1 MLLTDR
7 IYNLSTRVQ
16 CNINALQATRNDN
29 NPEEMRRHL
38 TYLENFLGEIDS
50 ELDLFLRYINN
61 KYGTTN
67 MAQNLELEIPDGK
80 KPVWVNDVLTLVDD
94 KPQDV
99 TERIKTFSDACRE
112 LGSDHPFVKA
122 YDGYVSHI
130 HQHDMND
137 YDLVAYLQLR
147 IITAALNEGWEPQ
160 FTKGEQ
166 RWYFWYDLITKEQY
180 DKLSAEDKS
189 RVVYRSS
196 YYAYSNG
203 GVSYAS
209 AYYDSSGTY
218 ASIGSRLAFK
228 SEKLAAYAGRQFAEI
243 YADFC
248 FKPKSEE
255 KKG

>member
-1 MLLTDR
+1 M
-7 IYNLSTRVQ
+7 
-16 CNINALQATRNDN
+16 
-29 NPEEMRRHL
+29 
-38 TYLENFLGEIDS
+38 ENKTKKVEI
-50 ELDLFLRYINN
+50 
-61 KYGTTN
+61 
-67 MAQNLELEIPDGK
+67 EIPVGKVAKWVDG
-80 KPVWVNDVLTLVDD
+80 VLTLVDE

-99 TERIKTFSDACRE
+99 TERIKTFADACRE

-160 FTKGEQ
+160 FTKGER

-180 DKLSAEDKS
+180 DKLSAEDRS
-189 RVVYRSS
+189 RVVGR
-196 YYAYSNG
+196 G
-203 GVSYAS
+203 GVFAYAVYGLVCAS
-209 AYYDSSGTY
+209 AYNAFSGSYTN
-218 ASIGSRLAFK
+218 AGSRLAFK

-255 KKG
+255 KKA

>member
-1 MLLTDR
+1 MIFKKLIIIKSKIKTM
-7 IYNLSTRVQ
+7 
-16 CNINALQATRNDN
+16 
-29 NPEEMRRHL
+29 EE
-38 TYLENFLGEIDS
+38 TKKVTI
-50 ELDLFLRYINN
+50 
-61 KYGTTN
+61 
-67 MAQNLELEIPDGK
+67 EIPAGK
-80 KPVWVNDVLTLVDD
+80 KAVWVNGVLTLVDE

-99 TERIKTFSDACRE
+99 TERIKTFADACRE

-160 FTKGEQ
+160 FTKGER

-180 DKLSAEDKS
+180 DKLSAEDRG
-189 RVVYRSS
+189 RVVGRGGYSA
-196 YYAYSNG
+196 YAYCGLVYANA
-203 GVSYAS
+203 VYAS
-209 AYYDSSGTY
+209 SFSNTL
-218 ASIGSRLAFK
+218 SGSRLAFK

>member
-1 MLLTDR
+1 MENKTK
-7 IYNLSTRVQ
+7 RV
-16 CNINALQATRNDN
+16 
-29 NPEEMRRHL
+29 
-38 TYLENFLGEIDS
+38 EI
-50 ELDLFLRYINN
+50 
-61 KYGTTN
+61 
-67 MAQNLELEIPDGK
+67 EIPVGKVAKWVDG
-80 KPVWVNDVLTLVDD
+80 VLTLVDE

-99 TERIKTFSDACRE
+99 TERIKTFADACRE

-160 FTKGEQ
+160 FTKGER

-180 DKLSAEDKS
+180 DKLSAEDRS
-189 RVVYRSS
+189 RVVGR
-196 YYAYSNG
+196 G
-203 GVSYAS
+203 GFGAS
-209 AYYDSSGTY
+209 AHFGLVCALAYNASSNSVTDY
-218 ASIGSRLAFK
+218 GSRLAFK

-255 KKG
+255 TKG

>member
-1 MLLTDR
+1 M
-7 IYNLSTRVQ
+7 
-16 CNINALQATRNDN
+16 
-29 NPEEMRRHL
+29 
-38 TYLENFLGEIDS
+38 ENKTKKVEV
-50 ELDLFLRYINN
+50 
-61 KYGTTN
+61 
-67 MAQNLELEIPDGK
+67 EIPVGKVAKWVDG
-80 KPVWVNDVLTLVDD
+80 VLTLVDE

-99 TERIKTFSDACRE
+99 TERIKTFADACRE

-160 FTKGEQ
+160 FTKGER

-180 DKLSAEDKS
+180 DKLSAEDRS
-189 RVVYRSS
+189 RVVGRGGNNAGAYYGLVYAYAHYASS
-196 YYAYSNG
+196 YSG
-203 GVSYAS
+203 G
-209 AYYDSSGTY
+209 
-218 ASIGSRLAFK
+218 GSRLAFK

-248 FKPKSEE
+248 FKPKEVG
-255 KKG
+255 KQG

>member
-1 MLLTDR
+1 MKHFLIINIR
-7 IYNLSTRVQ
+7 KFFPST
-16 CNINALQATRNDN
+16 N
-29 NPEEMRRHL
+29 NNSM
-38 TYLENFLGEIDS
+38 ENKTKKVEI
-50 ELDLFLRYINN
+50 
-61 KYGTTN
+61 
-67 MAQNLELEIPDGK
+67 EIPVGK
-80 KPVWVNDVLTLVDD
+80 KAVWVNGVLTLVDD

-99 TERIKTFSDACRE
+99 TERIKTFADACRE

-160 FTKGEQ
+160 FTKGER

-180 DKLSAEDKS
+180 DKLSAEDRS
-189 RVVYRSS
+189 RVVGRGGFYAGAYYGLVCAVAHNASS
-196 YYAYSNG
+196 YSNTI
-203 GVSYAS
+203 Y
-209 AYYDSSGTY
+209 
-218 ASIGSRLAFK
+218 GSRLAFK

-255 KKG
+255 KKA

>member
-1 MLLTDR
+1 M
-7 IYNLSTRVQ
+7 
-16 CNINALQATRNDN
+16 
-29 NPEEMRRHL
+29 
-38 TYLENFLGEIDS
+38 ENKTKKVEI
-50 ELDLFLRYINN
+50 
-61 KYGTTN
+61 
-67 MAQNLELEIPDGK
+67 EIPVGKVAKWVDG
-80 KPVWVNDVLTLVDD
+80 VLTLVDE

-99 TERIKTFSDACRE
+99 TERIKTFADACRE

-160 FTKGEQ
+160 FTKGER

-180 DKLSAEDKS
+180 DKLSAEDNS
-189 RVVYRSS
+189 RVVGR
-196 YYAYSNG
+196 G
-203 GVSYAS
+203 GGNAGALFGLVYSYAGH
-209 AYYDSSGTY
+209 ASSRSHTLN
-218 ASIGSRLAFK
+218 GSRLAFK

-248 FKPKSEE
+248 FKPKEVG
-255 KKG
+255 KQG

>member
-1 MLLTDR
+1 MIFKKLIIIKSKIKTM
-7 IYNLSTRVQ
+7 
-16 CNINALQATRNDN
+16 
-29 NPEEMRRHL
+29 EE
-38 TYLENFLGEIDS
+38 TKKVTI
-50 ELDLFLRYINN
+50 
-61 KYGTTN
+61 
-67 MAQNLELEIPDGK
+67 EIPAGK
-80 KPVWVNDVLTLVDD
+80 KAVWVNGVLTLVDE

-99 TERIKTFSDACRE
+99 TERIKTFADACRE

-160 FTKGEQ
+160 FTKGER

-189 RVVYRSS
+189 RVVGRGGVYAYARYGLVYAYAGGASS
-196 YYAYSNG
+196 YSYAY
-203 GVSYAS
+203 Y
-209 AYYDSSGTY
+209 
-218 ASIGSRLAFK
+218 GSRLAFK

-248 FKPKSEE
+248 FKPKEVG
-255 KKG
+255 KQG

>member
-1 MLLTDR
+1 M
-7 IYNLSTRVQ
+7 
-16 CNINALQATRNDN
+16 
-29 NPEEMRRHL
+29 
-38 TYLENFLGEIDS
+38 ENKTKKVEI
-50 ELDLFLRYINN
+50 
-61 KYGTTN
+61 
-67 MAQNLELEIPDGK
+67 EIPVGKVAKWVDG
-80 KPVWVNDVLTLVDD
+80 VLTLVDE

-99 TERIKTFSDACRE
+99 TERIKTFADACHE

-160 FTKGEQ
+160 FTKGER

-180 DKLSAEDKS
+180 DKLSDKDKS
-189 RVVYRSS
+189 RVVGRGGYFANAHCGLV
-196 YYAYSNG
+196 YAYAN
-203 GVSYAS
+203 YAS
-209 AYYDSSGTY
+209 SVSCAYY
-218 ASIGSRLAFK
+218 GSRLAFK

-248 FKPKSEE
+248 FKPKEVG
-255 KKG
+255 KQG

>member
-1 MLLTDR
+1 M
-7 IYNLSTRVQ
+7 
-16 CNINALQATRNDN
+16 
-29 NPEEMRRHL
+29 
-38 TYLENFLGEIDS
+38 ENKTKKVEI
-50 ELDLFLRYINN
+50 
-61 KYGTTN
+61 
-67 MAQNLELEIPDGK
+67 EIPVGKVAKWVDG
-80 KPVWVNDVLTLVDD
+80 VLTLVDE

-99 TERIKTFSDACRE
+99 TERIKTFADACRE

-160 FTKGEQ
+160 FTKGER

-189 RVVYRSS
+189 RVVGRGGHNANASYGLVCSDAYYASSHSGS
-196 YYAYSNG
+196 YY
-203 GVSYAS
+203 
-209 AYYDSSGTY
+209 
-218 ASIGSRLAFK
+218 GSRLAFK

-243 YADFC
+243 YADLC

-255 KKG
+255 TKG

>member
-1 MLLTDR
+1 M
-7 IYNLSTRVQ
+7 
-16 CNINALQATRNDN
+16 
-29 NPEEMRRHL
+29 
-38 TYLENFLGEIDS
+38 ENKTKKVEI
-50 ELDLFLRYINN
+50 
-61 KYGTTN
+61 
-67 MAQNLELEIPDGK
+67 EIPVGKVAKWVDG
-80 KPVWVNDVLTLVDD
+80 VLTLVDE

-99 TERIKTFSDACRE
+99 TERIKTFADACRE

-160 FTKGEQ
+160 FTKGER

-180 DKLSAEDKS
+180 DKLSAEDRS
-189 RVVYRSS
+189 RVVGRGGNHANADYGLVCSDAVYASS
-196 YYAYSNG
+196 YSYT
-203 GVSYAS
+203 VS
-209 AYYDSSGTY
+209 
-218 ASIGSRLAFK
+218 GSRLAFK

-248 FKPKSEE
+248 FKPKEVG
-255 KKG
+255 KQG